1 MWDKKLI
8 TYLIVTHNFRLKQLI
23 FFKSIDL
30 LSYLLRTKFY
40 INILLFHYLILIIL
54 LFINFDHLILSGVQF
69 I

>member
-54 LFINFDHLILSGVQF
+54 LYINFDHLILSGVQF